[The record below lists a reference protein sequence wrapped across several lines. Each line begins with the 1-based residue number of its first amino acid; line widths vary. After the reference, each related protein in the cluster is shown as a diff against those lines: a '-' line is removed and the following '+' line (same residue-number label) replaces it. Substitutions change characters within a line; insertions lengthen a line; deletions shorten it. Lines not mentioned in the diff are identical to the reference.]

1 MDKYIERIIEDS
13 IKNFPHVFPV
23 ELTDGIKL
31 ELTGVIGGGG
41 FSNTYQ
47 GKYYDRKYSNLSS
60 GKDLYTEVIVK
71 EFFIRYECKRINDN
85 EISPFD
91 KNKFS
96 KYLDK
101 FQTESEILKMLNH
114 PYIVDVF
121 SKFDANGTS
130 YYVMKKIDGLTLNE
144 YVANHGCMYLEKA
157 LKILTTA
164 MDALRYVHN
173 SNFLHLD
180 IKPDNMITSETGSSF
195 KTYLIDFG
203 LCKSLNSDTHKAELS
218 GSNQA
223 GSPGYSPQELSVTR
237 DKNGELIKL
246 DAAADIYSLGATLY
260 FLLTGKHPEEWGVLS
275 TNGLV
280 YPAYADPRGKLIFK
294 KAMQIFRK
302 NRPQNVD
309 QFVALCNEALKQPLP
324 QGYDVKKPIII
335 PNDEKEILANSKRI
349 KLTDAENIPTPVN
362 IDSISEPEKEDEPEK
377 NDKKN
382 TPSGY
387 ETEVLNPNKETDTGK
402 TELND
407 NGNQDKYK
415 TVVMEKQ
422 PKSKEKDSN
431 VNGGKNT
438 INGKS
443 QSENNGDNPPS
454 DQNPVHPDSEDN
466 PNVKKGSS
474 KWNKYVKYMVF
485 VCLGFGV
492 MWGVFNWR
500 TIIEKAEDT
509 DIPTPVKA
517 DSVKISVPGNIS
529 DSELTDSLK
538 LANILW
544 NMGKRGPILE
554 KYLAPDAYYLIT
566 NGTDLIGSPTDPQ
579 HTLEMMISN
588 NYIVEGY
595 EVVDKYVNKD
605 TGLIECLYIQKKD
618 K

>member
-13 IKNFPHVFPV
+13 IKNFPYVFPV
-23 ELTDGIKL
+23 ELTNGNKL

-47 GKYYDRKYSNLSS
+47 GKYYDRKDSNLSS

-71 EFFIRYECKRINDN
+71 EFFIRYECTRKNDN

-96 KYLDK
+96 KYLKK
-101 FQTESEILKMLNH
+101 FKDESKILMMFKH
-114 PYIVDVF
+114 PYIVDVY
-121 SKFDANGTS
+121 SNFDANGTS

-144 YVANHGCMYLEKA
+144 YVAKHGCMYLKDA
-157 LKILTTA
+157 LDILATA

-203 LCKSLNSDTHKAELS
+203 LCKSLNSDTHKADLS

-237 DKNGELIKL
+237 DKSNKLIKL

-280 YPAYADPRGKLIFK
+280 YPVYADPRGELILK
-294 KAMQIFRK
+294 KAMQVFRE
-302 NRPQNVD
+302 NRPQNVE
-309 QFVALCNEALKQPLP
+309 QFVTLCDQALKQPLP

-349 KLTDAENIPTPVN
+349 ELTDTENIQVPVD
-362 IDSISEPEKEDEPEK
+362 IDSISEPKKEDESGK

-402 TELND
+402 TELIDNVNQND
-407 NGNQDKYK
+407 PK
-415 TVVMEKQ
+415 TVIMEKQ
-422 PKSKEKDSN
+422 PKSKEKDS
-431 VNGGKNT
+431 
-438 INGKS
+438 
-443 QSENNGDNPPS
+443 
-454 DQNPVHPDSEDN
+454 DN
-466 PNVKKGSS
+466 PNGKKDSS
-474 KWNKYVKYMVF
+474 KWKEYVKYMVF
-485 VCLGFGV
+485 VCFGFGF

-500 TIIEKAEDT
+500 TIIEKSEDT
-509 DIPTPVKA
+509 DIPTPVKS

-579 HTLEMMISN
+579 HTMEMMISN
-588 NYIVEGY
+588 NYMVDGY
-595 EVVDKYVNKD
+595 EVVDKYVNED

>member
-13 IKNFPHVFPV
+13 IKNFPYVFPV
-23 ELTDGIKL
+23 ELTNGNKL

-47 GKYYDRKYSNLSS
+47 GKYYDRKDSNLSS

-96 KYLDK
+96 KYRDK
-101 FQTESEILKMLNH
+101 FQAESEILKMLNH

-144 YVANHGCMYLEKA
+144 YVANHGCMYLGKA

-180 IKPDNMITSETGSSF
+180 IKPDNMITTETGSSF

-203 LCKSLNSDTHKAELS
+203 LCKSLNSDTHKADLS

-237 DKNGELIKL
+237 DKSNKLIKL

-260 FLLTGKHPEEWGVLS
+260 FLLTGNHPEEWGVLS

-280 YPAYADPRGKLIFK
+280 YPAYADPRGELILK
-294 KAMQIFRK
+294 KAMQVLRE
-302 NRPQNVD
+302 NRPQNLE

-324 QGYDVKKPIII
+324 EGYDISAPIFKPKNI
-335 PNDEKEILANSKRI
+335 DEILANSKRI
-349 KLTDAENIPTPVN
+349 KLTGTENIPTP
-362 IDSISEPEKEDEPEK
+362 SISQVEKGGASEEHTAKHDPL
-377 NDKKN
+377 N
-382 TPSGY
+382 Y
-387 ETEVLNPNKETDTGK
+387 LTEVLNPNKETDTGK
-402 TELND
+402 TELID
-407 NGNQDKYK
+407 NGNQDDPK
-415 TVVMEKQ
+415 TVVMGKQ
-422 PKSKEKDSN
+422 PKSKEKDSDN
-431 VNGGKNT
+431 S
-438 INGKS
+438 NGKK
-443 QSENNGDNPPS
+443 D
-454 DQNPVHPDSEDN
+454 
-466 PNVKKGSS
+466 SS
-474 KWNKYVKYMVF
+474 KWKEYVKYMVF
-485 VCLGFGV
+485 VCLSFGV
-492 MWGVFNWR
+492 MWSVFNWR
-500 TIIEKAEDT
+500 TIIEKSKDT

-544 NMGKRGPILE
+544 NMGERGPILE

-588 NYIVEGY
+588 NYMVNGY
-595 EVVDKYVNKD
+595 EVVDKYVNED
-605 TGLIECLYIQKKD
+605 TGLIECIYIQKKD

>member
-1 MDKYIERIIEDS
+1 MDEYIKIVRNDS
-13 IKNFPHVFPV
+13 IKNFPYEFPKS
-23 ELTDGIKL
+23 LTNGNRLIV
-31 ELTGVIGGGG
+31 TGVIDGGG

-47 GKYYDRKYSNLSS
+47 GKYYDRKDSNLSS
-60 GKDLYTEVIVK
+60 GKETYTEVIVK
-71 EFFIRYECKRINDN
+71 EFFIRYECIRKNDN
-85 EISPFD
+85 EIEPLSLEKF
-91 KNKFS
+91 NKYRKKFKDESLILS
-96 KYLDK
+96 K
-101 FQTESEILKMLNH
+101 LKH
-114 PYIVDVF
+114 PYVVEVY
-121 SKFDANGTS
+121 SNFDANGTS
-130 YYVMKKIDGLTLNE
+130 YYVMKKIDGLTLTQ
-144 YVANHGCMYLEKA
+144 YVRNHGCQNLNKA
-157 LKILTTA
+157 LTILQTA
-164 MDALRYVHN
+164 FGALKYVHE
-173 SNFLHLD
+173 SKLLHLD
-180 IKPDNMITSETGSSF
+180 IKPDNLITTETQGFF

-203 LCKSLNSDTHKAELS
+203 LCKSIKDDTLKVKLS
-218 GSNQA
+218 GSKQA

-237 DKNGELIKL
+237 DKSGELIKL

-280 YPAYADPRGKLIFK
+280 YPAYADPRGELILK
-294 KAMQIFRK
+294 KTMQVFRE
-302 NRPQNVD
+302 NRPQNVV

-349 KLTDAENIPTPVN
+349 KLTDTENIPISVD
-362 IDSISEPEKEDEPEK
+362 IDSISEPEKEDESEK

-402 TELND
+402 TELID
-407 NGNQDKYK
+407 NGNQDDPK
-415 TVVMEKQ
+415 TVVMGKQ
-422 PKSKEKDSN
+422 PKSKEKDSDN
-431 VNGGKNT
+431 S
-438 INGKS
+438 NGKK
-443 QSENNGDNPPS
+443 D
-454 DQNPVHPDSEDN
+454 
-466 PNVKKGSS
+466 SS
-474 KWNKYVKYMVF
+474 KWKEYVKYMVF

-492 MWGVFNWR
+492 MWSVFNWR
-500 TIIEKAEDT
+500 TIIEKSKDT
-509 DIPTPVKA
+509 DIPTSVKA

-579 HTLEMMISN
+579 HTMEMMISN
-588 NYIVEGY
+588 NYMVDGY
-595 EVVDKYVNKD
+595 EVVDKYVNED
-605 TGLIECLYIQKKD
+605 TGLIECIYIQKKD

>member
-13 IKNFPHVFPV
+13 IKNFPYVFPV
-23 ELTDGIKL
+23 ELTNGNKL

-47 GKYYDRKYSNLSS
+47 GKYYDRKDSNLSS

-96 KYLDK
+96 KYRDK
-101 FQTESEILKMLNH
+101 FQAESEILKMLNH

-144 YVANHGCMYLEKA
+144 YVANHGCMYLGKA

-180 IKPDNMITSETGSSF
+180 IKPDNMITTETGSFF

-203 LCKSLNSDTHKAELS
+203 LCKSLNSDTHKADLS
-218 GSNQA
+218 DSNQA

-237 DKNGELIKL
+237 DKSNKLIKL

-260 FLLTGKHPEEWGVLS
+260 FLLTGNHPEEWGVLS

-280 YPAYADPRGKLIFK
+280 YPAYADPRGELILK
-294 KAMQIFRK
+294 KAMQVLRE
-302 NRPQNVD
+302 NRPQNLE

-324 QGYDVKKPIII
+324 EGYDISAPIFKPKNI
-335 PNDEKEILANSKRI
+335 DEILANSKRI
-349 KLTDAENIPTPVN
+349 KLTGTENIPTP
-362 IDSISEPEKEDEPEK
+362 SISQVEKGGASEEHTAKHDPL
-377 NDKKN
+377 N
-382 TPSGY
+382 Y
-387 ETEVLNPNKETDTGK
+387 LTEVLNPNKETDTGK
-402 TELND
+402 TELID
-407 NGNQDKYK
+407 NGNQDDPK
-415 TVVMEKQ
+415 TVVMGKQ
-422 PKSKEKDSN
+422 PKSKEKDSDN
-431 VNGGKNT
+431 S
-438 INGKS
+438 NGKK
-443 QSENNGDNPPS
+443 D
-454 DQNPVHPDSEDN
+454 
-466 PNVKKGSS
+466 SS
-474 KWNKYVKYMVF
+474 KWKEYVKYMVF

-492 MWGVFNWR
+492 MWSVFNWR
-500 TIIEKAEDT
+500 TIIEKSKDT

-579 HTLEMMISN
+579 HTMEMMISN
-588 NYIVEGY
+588 NYMVDGY
-595 EVVDKYVNKD
+595 EVVDKYVNED